1 MESISLQNLR
11 IVEDQLRQI
20 LDAIHKLELW
30 NADLTDVNELVSS
43 PDGMKTLAADCM
55 LTPLRAH
62 LISFLNELKYPPH
75 TLHPNWRCAL
85 CACGFDVG
93 VHLSKVYTHP
103 TPYLNARFEFALT
116 RIIVCAYAHDDLR
129 IRKRSQERHLFPV
142 RAAFNPCGNA
152 FYTL

>member
-55 LTPLRAH
+55 LIEAIGEGVKRIDERTHQQLLSYRPEIPWKAVKGMRDHIAHGYFDINTDFVWDVVKNDLTGLRLAIEYFKEH
-62 LISFLNELKYPPH
+62 LYEIIP
-75 TLHPNWRCAL
+75 
-85 CACGFDVG
+85 
-93 VHLSKVYTHP
+93 
-103 TPYLNARFEFALT
+103 FE
-116 RIIVCAYAHDDLR
+116 
-129 IRKRSQERHLFPV
+129 
-142 RAAFNPCGNA
+142 
-152 FYTL
+152 

>member
-55 LTPLRAH
+55 LIEAIGEGVKRIDERTHQQLLPYRPEIPWKAVKGMRDHIAHGYFDINSDFVWDVVKNDLTGLRLAIEYFKEH
-62 LISFLNELKYPPH
+62 LYEIIP
-75 TLHPNWRCAL
+75 
-85 CACGFDVG
+85 
-93 VHLSKVYTHP
+93 
-103 TPYLNARFEFALT
+103 FE
-116 RIIVCAYAHDDLR
+116 
-129 IRKRSQERHLFPV
+129 
-142 RAAFNPCGNA
+142 
-152 FYTL
+152 